1 MSARKVLV
9 SVVVPCFNEEAVIG
23 LTHRQLI
30 EALGGDASFDLEIVY
45 VNDGSHD
52 RTEALLFELADQD
65 PRVKVVSFTRNF
77 GHQPAVSAGLEYA
90 GGDAVAVIDADLQD
104 PPEVILR
111 LVAKWRE
118 GYDVVNAVREKR
130 KEGLA
135 KRLAYALFYKVYRR
149 LASIDVPLD
158 SGDFAL
164 MDRRVVDVMNALPEK
179 NRFVRGLRSWSGFR
193 QTGVAYERASRAAG
207 ETKYSFAKLLRLAFD
222 GIVNFSTAPLSLIFG
237 LGVATAVDRHVRRGR
252 LPGRAPLRDPDLRL
266 HPGRGARLHHPH
278 PHHPLLQRRPA
289 RLDRHPWRVPRP
301 DLPGD
306 QDAADVRGEGGARR
320 AGGRGPAGP
329 GSRAGGKRALT
340 AGQRSTLPAER
351 QRPSRL
357 VGLIRLDE
365 PDAPL
370 LRGLGPRG
378 KLADR
383 PDEVPD
389 RLVVGFQTF
398 LELSELGGQRPIGGD
413 NFA

>member
-1 MSARKVLV
+1 MSARKVLL

-23 LTHRQLI
+23 LTHRQLV
-30 EALGGDASFDLEIVY
+30 EALGGDPSFDLEIVY
-45 VNDGSHD
+45 VNDGSGD
-52 RTEALLFELADQD
+52 RTEALLFELAEHDA
-65 PRVKVVSFTRNF
+65 RVKVVSFTRNF

-111 LVAKWRE
+111 LMEKWRE

-135 KRLAYALFYKVYRR
+135 KRFAYMLFYKVYRR

-207 ETKYSFAKLLRLAFD
+207 ETKYSFLKLLRLAFD

-237 LGVATAVDRHVRRGR
+237 LGVATAVIAMFAGAGYLVARIFAIPIFGYTPGEAPGFTTLILTILFFSGVQLISIGILGEYLGRIYQETKMRPTFVVKEVRGGR
-252 LPGRAPLRDPDLRL
+252 EAAAVAPARAA
-266 HPGRGARLHHPH
+266 G
-278 PHHPLLQRRPA
+278 RPA
-289 RLDRHPWRVPRP
+289 R
-301 DLPGD
+301 
-306 QDAADVRGEGGARR
+306 
-320 AGGRGPAGP
+320 AG
-329 GSRAGGKRALT
+329 
-340 AGQRSTLPAER
+340 
-351 QRPSRL
+351 
-357 VGLIRLDE
+357 
-365 PDAPL
+365 
-370 LRGLGPRG
+370 
-378 KLADR
+378 
-383 PDEVPD
+383 
-389 RLVVGFQTF
+389 
-398 LELSELGGQRPIGGD
+398 
-413 NFA
+413 

>member
-1 MSARKVLV
+1 MSARKVLL

-23 LTHRQLI
+23 LTHRQLV
-30 EALGGDASFDLEIVY
+30 EALGGDPSFDLEIVY
-45 VNDGSHD
+45 VNDGSRD

-130 KEGLA
+130 KEGFA
-135 KRLAYALFYKVYRR
+135 KRFAYALFYQVYRR

-193 QTGVAYERASRAAG
+193 QTGVGYERASRAAG
-207 ETKYSFAKLLRLAFD
+207 ETKYSFRKLLRLAFD

-237 LGVATAVDRHVRRGR
+237 LGVATAVIAMFAGAGYLVARIFAIPIFGYTPGEAPGFTTLILTILFFSGVQLISIGILGEYLGRIYQETKMRPTFVVKEVRG
-252 LPGRAPLRDPDLRL
+252 GRA
-266 HPGRGARLHHPH
+266 AATT
-278 PHHPLLQRRPA
+278 PA
-289 RLDRHPWRVPRP
+289 R
-301 DLPGD
+301 
-306 QDAADVRGEGGARR
+306 AAQRSAR
-320 AGGRGPAGP
+320 AG
-329 GSRAGGKRALT
+329 
-340 AGQRSTLPAER
+340 
-351 QRPSRL
+351 
-357 VGLIRLDE
+357 
-365 PDAPL
+365 
-370 LRGLGPRG
+370 
-378 KLADR
+378 
-383 PDEVPD
+383 
-389 RLVVGFQTF
+389 
-398 LELSELGGQRPIGGD
+398 
-413 NFA
+413 

>member
-207 ETKYSFAKLLRLAFD
+207 ETKYSFAQAARA
-222 GIVNFSTAPLSLIFG
+222 
-237 LGVATAVDRHVRRGR
+237 RVRRHR
-252 LPGRAPLRDPDLRL
+252 QLLHRAAQPDLRARRRDRGVAMFAGAGYL
-266 HPGRGARLHHPH
+266 VARIFAIPIFGYTPGEAPGFTTLILTILFFSGVQLISIGILGEYLGRIYQETKMRPTFVVKEVRGG
-278 PHHPLLQRRPA
+278 
-289 RLDRHPWRVPRP
+289 RVAAARP
-301 DLPGD
+301 D
-306 QDAADVRGEGGARR
+306 R
-320 AGGRGPAGP
+320 A
-329 GSRAGGKRALT
+329 
-340 AGQRSTLPAER
+340 AER
-351 QRPSRL
+351 AANAR
-357 VGLIRLDE
+357 
-365 PDAPL
+365 
-370 LRGLGPRG
+370 
-378 KLADR
+378 
-383 PDEVPD
+383 
-389 RLVVGFQTF
+389 
-398 LELSELGGQRPIGGD
+398 
-413 NFA
+413 